1 MWGSDLHNSG
11 RTSLVLLFS
20 SLWVTHLVGMEFDFI
35 IIVPFLPSRCGFFFI
50 FGHGVSFFGV
60 FQHPPVNGCSTASG
74 DFGALTEE
82 DCTSFYSAILNQ
94 KQAGTTLGLEIRI
107 LFYCLLISLN
117 IVHRMEIK
125 GNRSEASDLT
135 TEITSLVS
143 HLNY

>member
-1 MWGSDLHNSG
+1 
-11 RTSLVLLFS
+11 
-20 SLWVTHLVGMEFDFI
+20 MEFYFI

-60 FQHPPVNGCSTASG
+60 FQHLPVNGCSTASC
-74 DFGALTEE
+74 DFGALTGEE
-82 DCTSFYSAILNQ
+82 CTSFYSAILNQ
-94 KQAGTTLGLEIRI
+94 NQAGTTLGLEIRI

-125 GNRSEASDLT
+125 GNRSEASDLP